1 MSGFLIWLSIE
12 STIHFLST
20 LPTMALGKDVEI
32 LRVVTYNTQT
42 VQAIGQ
48 TTGSSQALQRTT
60 SRYYKFLMIVCL
72 GSTIAIPSVLIFVIG
87 LMYQD
92 IGFYSQKLWEIALYI
107 LISCILSFFICHCYR
122 YEAFELYFRHNAMQK
137 RIMHSGWHNVV
148 ERWQIQNEDAN
159 MDTIKLFRKIPY
171 VLPIADRIDR
181 NVMWF
186 VRKTYTVRRPPK
198 DMEEELTPNNI
209 ENA

>member
-1 MSGFLIWLSIE
+1 MHTMS
-12 STIHFLST
+12 H
-20 LPTMALGKDVEI
+20 GKDVEI

-42 VQAIGQ
+42 LRAIGK
-48 TTGSSQALQRTT
+48 TTGTSHAVQSTT
-60 SRYYKFLMIVCL
+60 SRYYRFLMVVCL

-92 IGFYSQKLWEIALYI
+92 IGFSSQKLWEVALYI

-137 RIMHSGWHNVV
+137 RIMHSGWRNVV
-148 ERWQIQNEDAN
+148 DRWQIQNEDAN
-159 MDTIKLFRKIPY
+159 MDAIKLFRKIPY

-186 VRKTYTVRRPPK
+186 FQRTYTVTDPPK
-198 DMEEELTPNNI
+198 AEELTPTNI
-209 ENA
+209 ENEIL